1 MSEPDRPVTTT
12 EENDADKAPRGVNL
26 VVIYGV
32 MVFALLLAIGLATLI
47 VLPFYHRR

>member
-1 MSEPDRPVTTT
+1 MSDPRRPAAPA

-26 VVIYGV
+26 TLIYGLMLV
-32 MVFALLLAIGLATLI
+32 GLLIAIGLATLI

>member
-1 MSEPDRPVTTT
+1 MSDPEPQRPT

-26 VVIYGV
+26 YVVYGI
-32 MVFALLLAIGLATLI
+32 MLIALLVAIGLATLI

>member
-1 MSEPDRPVTTT
+1 MNEQEHQPAPPD
-12 EENDADKAPRGVNL
+12 ENDADKAPRSVNL

-32 MVFALLLAIGLATLI
+32 MLAAMLLAIGLATLI

>member
-1 MSEPDRPVTTT
+1 MNDPQRPHSTV
-12 EENDADKAPRGVNL
+12 EEDDTDKAPRGVNL

-32 MVFALLLAIGLATLI
+32 MLFALLVAIGLATLI

>member
-1 MSEPDRPVTTT
+1 M
-12 EENDADKAPRGVNL
+12 NDADRQHLAAEENEADRAPRGVNL

-32 MVFALLLAIGLATLI
+32 MLFALLVAIGLATLI